1 MDSSAKSNLNVKI
14 LLRKT
19 LPSASRARKV
29 VRLFSSAAK
38 DIVVKS
44 EITIA
49 AETRIALCA
58 NCHMIC
64 LRLILVILVMAIF
77 GEAPCQKQ
85 DILKRYRTAAA
96 AAAIV
101 VAQCTHCPDILTS
114 PRAIIATS
122 LKTKHILPISSYI
135 IEPKSSLFG

>member
-96 AAAIV
+96 AAIV